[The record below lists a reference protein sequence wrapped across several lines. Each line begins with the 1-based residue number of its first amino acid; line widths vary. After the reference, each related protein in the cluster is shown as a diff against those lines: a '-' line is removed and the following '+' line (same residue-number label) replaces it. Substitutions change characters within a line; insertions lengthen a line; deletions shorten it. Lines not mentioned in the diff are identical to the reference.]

1 MRSLARLPLEGGGS
15 ILFEAPETSDGPVK
29 AGRVGEVVQE
39 LPSTL
44 QRSLGPVTDLARA
57 ALDQLRQASPDAV
70 EIEFGVNL
78 AAQAGAVIAK
88 SEAGCHLK
96 VKVTWHRA
104 SDVSDASGASAEDAN

>member
-1 MRSLARLPLEGGGS
+1 MMRSLARLPLEGGGS
-15 ILFEAPETSDGPVK
+15 ILFEAPEISDGPVK
-29 AGRVGEVVQE
+29 AGRVGEAIQE

-44 QRSLGPVTDLARA
+44 QAALVPVTDMARS
-57 ALDQLRQASPDAV
+57 ALNQLRQASPDEV

-88 SEAGCHLK
+88 SEAGCHLR

-104 SDVSDASGASAEDAN
+104 SETSGDDAN